1 MQKIDEI
8 DVFGYSLG
16 GSVSQMMGRTPES
29 ALPELTPA
37 QIANISAAFADPI
50 GLADITG
57 QFPAFPEPGVSIEE
71 MVLRGERSP
80 SLAENIREG
89 SLGSAGLQMLGI
101 IPVVGGALRSARG
114 LSKAAEGIGSL
125 KGAEPVSVQEALEY
139 AADREDLVRLVANE
153 ADMRDPAFL
162 QVLNEHPYV
171 VRETARLEEIP
182 VTSANPDYGSDDWV
196 GSREF
201 FFDDDSLPVIGYEFG
216 VEKLYEK
223 SRTLGFTDDKMEY
236 PGPVA
241 RAEGQKPQAVIV
253 LGPPASGK
261 SSISNP
267 IARKLDATIIDSD
280 EAKKLLPEYEGGI
293 GANAVHQESKRIT
306 EMVQEIAVAKQDNLV
321 IPTVG
326 DDVAKIR
333 TKIDELKDAG
343 YEVDLVDVKVPKDV
357 ANARMLA
364 RFANTGRIIPSSY
377 IAEVGDNPTKTFDI
391 LRQENYA
398 DGFTRI
404 DNSVGRADA
413 KPVEEDTRKLL
424 EGTEIQLSYGRGAG
438 GSRGAERTVQSDRAT
453 NLGASEEQ
461 KGIGSL

>member
-16 GSVSQMMGRTPES
+16 GSVSQMMGTTPQPE
-29 ALPELTPA
+29 LPELSPA
-37 QIANISAAFADPI
+37 QIANISAAFADPL
-50 GLADITG
+50 GMADITG
-57 QFPAFPEPGVSIEE
+57 QFPAFPGSDVSFKE
-71 MVLRGERSP
+71 MVLSGERSP

-89 SLGSAGLQMLGI
+89 SLGSAGLQLLGA
-101 IPVVGGALRSARG
+101 IPVVGGVLRSARG
-114 LSKAAEGIGSL
+114 LGKAAEGIGSL
-125 KGAEPVSVQEALEY
+125 KPAEPVSVQEALEY
-139 AADREDLVRLVANE
+139 AADREDLVRLVSNE
-153 ADMRDPAFL
+153 ADMRNPEFL
-162 QVLNEHPYV
+162 EVLNQHPYV

-201 FFDDDSLPVIGYEFG
+201 FFDYDSLPVIGYEFG

-241 RAEGQKPQAVIV
+241 RSEGQKPQAVIV

-326 DDVAKIR
+326 DDIAKIR
-333 TKIDELKDAG
+333 KKIDELKDAG

-404 DNSVGRADA
+404 DNSVGRADGAMVPIFERRSGRRCGSMGDGLPLQAVRLGRA
-413 KPVEEDTRKLL
+413 KPLRLVGLVHH
-424 EGTEIQLSYGRGAG
+424 GHG
-438 GSRGAERTVQSDRAT
+438 
-453 NLGASEEQ
+453 
-461 KGIGSL
+461 